1 MTAPGFETLG
11 LSDKTL
17 ALLKKKGFEEPTPIQ
32 ALAIPLLMAGGG
44 DLVARARTGT
54 GKTAAFGLPLVERLS
69 ESAPHVRAL
78 VLVPTRELAIQVH
91 AEISSLRHG
100 SHPRT
105 VAVYGGQAIG
115 VQLRS
120 LERGIDVVV
129 GTPGRVLDMIH
140 RGALDLSG
148 VEFLVLDEAD
158 EMLDMGFTEEIDAI
172 FEAVNPER
180 RVLMFSATMPDAVM
194 RVARRR
200 LRDYKTIED
209 HPRTEATELT
219 EQIWL
224 EVREQDKME
233 AFTRIVDMEE
243 EFYGLVFARTRVDAD
258 RIGQSL
264 EERGYPAEI
273 LHGDY
278 AQEHR
283 DRVMARF
290 RSRKARILVATDVAA
305 RGIDVEGLTHVVN
318 WSLPQDSQAYM
329 HRIGRTGRAG
339 NEGTAITFVTP
350 YEYRKL
356 TRMREGAGASI
367 RKGSVPK
374 VSDVIDARRA
384 RAIARVNAVAADVA
398 GNDSPWISLADEIL
412 AGTDG
417 RVALASCLSLAF
429 AGTLDPDRYT
439 EIAAVEHEEGRGG
452 RLVDQA
458 GQTRLFVSAGRRTG
472 MDRKSLAAMIRR
484 VTGLPDRLIDG
495 IQVFDAFSLVTVPF
509 AAAERII
516 RESRG
521 GGGMP
526 RMRVA
531 KEDGGGEGGWRA
543 RPTPPRARP
552 GERGGAGGTGS
563 AGSGT
568 GSAGSGTRAK
578 GPRKGT

>member
-1 MTAPGFETLG
+1 MTASTFESLG
-11 LSDKTL
+11 LSEKTL

-32 ALAIPLLMAGGG
+32 ALAIPLLLTGER

-69 ESAPHVRAL
+69 EPCPHLRAL

-91 AEISSLRHG
+91 AEIASLRHG
-100 SHPRT
+100 AHPRT
-105 VAVYGGQAIG
+105 VAVYGGQAISL
-115 VQLRS
+115 QMRS
-120 LERGIDVVV
+120 LERGVDVVV
-129 GTPGRVLDMIH
+129 GTPGRVIDMIQ
-140 RGALDLSG
+140 RGKLDLSR

-158 EMLDMGFTEEIDAI
+158 EMLDMGFAEEINTI

-180 RVLMFSATMPDAVM
+180 RVLMFSATMQDAVM
-194 RVARRR
+194 RVARTR
-200 LRDYKTIED
+200 LRNFITIED
-209 HPRTEATELT
+209 HAKAEATELT

-233 AFTRIVDMEE
+233 ALTRIVDMEE
-243 EFYGLVFARTRVDAD
+243 DFYGLVFARTRVDAD

-264 EERGYPAEI
+264 EERGYPVET

-290 RSRKARILVATDVAA
+290 RSGKVRILVATDVAA

-350 YEYRKL
+350 FEYRKL
-356 TRMREGAGASI
+356 TRMREGAGGRI
-367 RKGSVPK
+367 KKGSVPR

-384 RAIARVNAVAADVA
+384 RAVAKVNTVAEDVGA
-398 GNDSPWISLADEIL
+398 EGSPWIALADEIL
-412 AGTDG
+412 TATEA

-429 AGTLDPDRYT
+429 AGTLDPERYSQ
-439 EIAAVEHEEGRGG
+439 IADVEREERPG
-452 RLVDQA
+452 RLVDQT
-458 GQTRLFVSAGRRTG
+458 GQTRLFVSAGRHSG
-472 MDRKSLAAMIRR
+472 IDRKGLAAMIRR
-484 VTGLPDRLIDG
+484 VSGLPDRLIEG

-509 AAAERII
+509 DAAERII

-521 GGGMP
+521 SGGIP

-531 KEDGGGEGGWRA
+531 KEDGGGEGGYRA
-543 RPTPPRARP
+543 RPTPPRPGRETRP
-552 GERGGAGGTGS
+552 
-563 AGSGT
+563 
-568 GSAGSGTRAK
+568 K
-578 GPRKGT
+578 GMRKRT

>member
-1 MTAPGFETLG
+1 MTAPSFESLG
-11 LSDKTL
+11 LSEKTL

-32 ALAIPLLMAGGG
+32 ALAIPLLLTGER

-69 ESAPHVRAL
+69 EPSPHVRAL

-91 AEISSLRHG
+91 AEVASLRHG
-100 SHPRT
+100 AHPRT
-105 VAVYGGQAIG
+105 VAVYGGQAISL
-115 VQLRS
+115 QMRS
-120 LERGIDVVV
+120 LERGVDVVV
-129 GTPGRVLDMIH
+129 GTPGRVIDMIQ
-140 RGALDLSG
+140 RGKLDLSH

-158 EMLDMGFTEEIDAI
+158 EMLDMGFAEEINAI

-180 RVLMFSATMPDAVM
+180 RVLMFSATMQDAVM
-194 RVARRR
+194 RVARTR
-200 LRDYKTIED
+200 LRNFTTIED
-209 HPRTEATELT
+209 HAKAEATELT

-233 AFTRIVDMEE
+233 ALTRIVDMEE
-243 EFYGLVFARTRVDAD
+243 DFYGLVFARTRVDAD

-264 EERGYPAEI
+264 EERGYPVET

-283 DRVMARF
+283 DRVMTRF
-290 RSRKARILVATDVAA
+290 RSGKVRILVATDVAA

-350 YEYRKL
+350 FEYRKL
-356 TRMREGAGASI
+356 TRMREGAGGRI

-384 RAIARVNAVAADVA
+384 RAIAKVNTVAEDVGA
-398 GNDSPWISLADEIL
+398 EGSPWIVLADEIL
-412 AGTDG
+412 TATEA

-429 AGTLDPDRYT
+429 AGTLDPERYSQ
-439 EIAAVEHEEGRGG
+439 IADVEREERPG
-452 RLVDQA
+452 RLVDQT
-458 GQTRLFVSAGRRTG
+458 GQTRLFVSAGRHSG
-472 MDRKSLAAMIRR
+472 IDRKGLAAIIRR
-484 VTGLPDRLIDG
+484 VSGLPDRLIEG

-509 AAAERII
+509 DAAERII

-521 GGGMP
+521 SGGIP

-531 KEDGGGEGGWRA
+531 KEDGGGEGGYRA
-543 RPTPPRARP
+543 RPTPPRP
-552 GERGGAGGTGS
+552 GRGAG
-563 AGSGT
+563 AR
-568 GSAGSGTRAK
+568 GTRK
-578 GPRKGT
+578 RI

>member
-1 MTAPGFETLG
+1 MTPTGFESLG
-11 LSDKTL
+11 LSEKTL
-17 ALLKKKGFEEPTPIQ
+17 AVLKKKGFEEPTPIQ
-32 ALAIPLLMAGGG
+32 ALAIPLLLTGDR

-69 ESAPHVRAL
+69 ESSPHLRAL

-91 AEISSLRHG
+91 AEVSSLRHG
-100 SHPRT
+100 AHPRT
-105 VAVYGGQAIG
+105 VAVYGGQAISL
-115 VQLRS
+115 QLRS
-120 LERGIDVVV
+120 LERGVDVVV
-129 GTPGRVLDMIH
+129 GTPGRVIDMIQ
-140 RGALDLSG
+140 RGKLDLSH

-158 EMLDMGFTEEIDAI
+158 EMLDMGFTEEINAI

-180 RVLMFSATMPDAVM
+180 RVLMFSATMEEAVM
-194 RVARRR
+194 RVARTR
-200 LRDYKTIED
+200 LRNFTTIED
-209 HPRTEATELT
+209 HAKAAATELT

-243 EFYGLVFARTRVDAD
+243 DFYGLVFARTRVDAD
-258 RIGQSL
+258 RIGQAL
-264 EERGYPAEI
+264 EERGYPVDT

-290 RSRKARILVATDVAA
+290 RSGKTRILVATDVAA

-367 RKGSVPK
+367 KKGAVPK
-374 VSDVIDARRA
+374 VGDVIDARRA
-384 RAIARVNAVAADVA
+384 RAIAKVNSVAEDVRA
-398 GNDSPWISLADEIL
+398 EGSPWMTLADEIL
-412 AGTDG
+412 ASSDP
-417 RVALASCLSLAF
+417 RAALASCLSLAF
-429 AGTLDPDRYT
+429 AGTLDPQRYN
-439 EIAAVEHEEGRGG
+439 EIAAVEREERPG
-452 RLVDQA
+452 RLVDQT
-458 GQTRLFVSAGRRTG
+458 GQTRIFVSAGRQAG
-472 MDRKSLAAMIRR
+472 IDRKRLADMIRR
-484 VTGLPDRLIDG
+484 VSGLPDRLIEG

-509 AAAERII
+509 DAAERII

-521 GGGMP
+521 SGKIP

-531 KEDGGGEGGWRA
+531 KEDGGGDGGYRA
-543 RPTPPRARP
+543 RPTPPR
-552 GERGGAGGTGS
+552 G
-563 AGSGT
+563 
-568 GSAGSGTRAK
+568 
-578 GPRKGT
+578 GPRPRSRGTSK

>member
-1 MTAPGFETLG
+1 MAETGFDTLG
-11 LSDKTL
+11 LSEKTL

-32 ALAIPLLMAGGG
+32 ALAIPLLLAEGG

-54 GKTAAFGLPLVERLS
+54 GKTAAFGLPLVELLR
-69 ESAPHVRAL
+69 ESASYVRAI

-91 AEISSLRHG
+91 AEIVSLRHG
-100 SHPRT
+100 AHPRT
-105 VAVYGGQAIG
+105 VAVYGGQAISL
-115 VQLRS
+115 QLRS

-129 GTPGRVLDMIH
+129 GTPGRVLDMIK
-140 RGALDLSG
+140 RGALDLSR
-148 VEFLVLDEAD
+148 VEYFVLDEAD

-180 RVLMFSATMPDAVM
+180 RVLMFSATMPEAVM
-194 RVARRR
+194 RVARKR
-200 LRDYKTIED
+200 LRNYQTIED
-209 HPRTEATELT
+209 HPRTAATELT

-258 RIGQSL
+258 RIGQTL
-264 EERGYPAEI
+264 EERGYPVET

-290 RSRKARILVATDVAA
+290 RAKKARILVATDVAA

-350 YEYRKL
+350 FEYRKL

-367 RKGSVPK
+367 RKGTVPK
-374 VSDVIDARRA
+374 VKDVIDARRA
-384 RAIARVNAVAADVA
+384 RAIARVVAVAEDV
-398 GNDSPWISLADEIL
+398 GTEGSPWITLADEIL
-412 AGTDG
+412 AGTEA

-429 AGTLDPDRYT
+429 TGTLDPQQYT
-439 EIAAVEHEEGRGG
+439 EIAAVERDESRGG
-452 RLVDQA
+452 RLVDQT
-458 GQTRLFVSAGRRTG
+458 GQTRLFVSAGRHSG
-472 MDRKSLAAMIRR
+472 MDRKGLAAMIRR
-484 VTGLPDRLIDG
+484 VSGLPDRLIDG

-509 AAAERII
+509 DAAERII
-516 RESRG
+516 RESRSG
-521 GGGMP
+521 GSVP

-531 KEDGGGEGGWRA
+531 KEDGGGEGGYRA
-543 RPTPPRARP
+543 RPTPPRGGPRA
-552 GERGGAGGTGS
+552 GQRGN
-563 AGSGT
+563 
-568 GSAGSGTRAK
+568 AK
-578 GPRKGT
+578 GAHKPT

>member
-1 MTAPGFETLG
+1 MTAPSFESLG
-11 LSDKTL
+11 LSEKTL

-32 ALAIPLLMAGGG
+32 ALAIPLLLTGER

-69 ESAPHVRAL
+69 EPSPHVRAL

-91 AEISSLRHG
+91 AEVASLRHG
-100 SHPRT
+100 AHPRT
-105 VAVYGGQAIG
+105 VAVYGGQAISL
-115 VQLRS
+115 QMRS
-120 LERGIDVVV
+120 LERGVDVVV
-129 GTPGRVLDMIH
+129 GTPGRVIDMIQ
-140 RGALDLSG
+140 RGKLDLSH

-158 EMLDMGFTEEIDAI
+158 EMLDMGFAEEINAI

-180 RVLMFSATMPDAVM
+180 RVLMFSATMQDAVM
-194 RVARRR
+194 RVARTR
-200 LRDYKTIED
+200 LRNFTTIED
-209 HPRTEATELT
+209 HAKAEATELT

-233 AFTRIVDMEE
+233 ALTRIVDMEE
-243 EFYGLVFARTRVDAD
+243 DFYGLVFARTRVDAD

-264 EERGYPAEI
+264 EERGYPVET

-283 DRVMARF
+283 DRVMTRF
-290 RSRKARILVATDVAA
+290 RSGKVRILVATDVAA

-350 YEYRKL
+350 FEYRKL
-356 TRMREGAGASI
+356 TRMREGAGGRI

-384 RAIARVNAVAADVA
+384 RAIAKVNTVAEDVGA
-398 GNDSPWISLADEIL
+398 EGSPWIVLADEIL
-412 AGTDG
+412 TATEA

-429 AGTLDPDRYT
+429 AGTLDPERYSQ
-439 EIAAVEHEEGRGG
+439 IADVEREERPG
-452 RLVDQA
+452 RLVDQT
-458 GQTRLFVSAGRRTG
+458 GQTRLFVSAGRHSG
-472 MDRKSLAAMIRR
+472 IDRKGLAAIIRR
-484 VTGLPDRLIDG
+484 ASGLPDRLIEG

-509 AAAERII
+509 DAAERII

-521 GGGMP
+521 SGGIP

-531 KEDGGGEGGWRA
+531 KEDGGGEGGYRA
-543 RPTPPRARP
+543 RPTPTRP
-552 GERGGAGGTGS
+552 GRGAG
-563 AGSGT
+563 AR
-568 GSAGSGTRAK
+568 GTRK
-578 GPRKGT
+578 RI

>member
-1 MTAPGFETLG
+1 MTAPSFESLG
-11 LSDKTL
+11 LSEKTL
-17 ALLKKKGFEEPTPIQ
+17 TLLKKKGFEEPTPIQ
-32 ALAIPLLMAGGG
+32 ALAIPLLLTGER

-69 ESAPHVRAL
+69 EPFPHVRAL

-91 AEISSLRHG
+91 AEIASLRHG
-100 SHPRT
+100 AHPRT
-105 VAVYGGQAIG
+105 VAVYGGQAISL
-115 VQLRS
+115 QMRS
-120 LERGIDVVV
+120 LERGVDVVV
-129 GTPGRVLDMIH
+129 GTPGRVIDMIQ
-140 RGALDLSG
+140 RGKLDLSH

-158 EMLDMGFTEEIDAI
+158 EMLDMGFTEEINAI

-180 RVLMFSATMPDAVM
+180 RVLMFSATMQDAVM
-194 RVARRR
+194 RVARTR
-200 LRDYKTIED
+200 LRNFTTIED
-209 HPRTEATELT
+209 HAKAEATELT

-233 AFTRIVDMEE
+233 ALTRIVDMEE
-243 EFYGLVFARTRVDAD
+243 DFYGLVFARTRVDAD

-264 EERGYPAEI
+264 EERGYPVET

-290 RSRKARILVATDVAA
+290 RAGKVRILVATDVAA

-350 YEYRKL
+350 FEYRKL
-356 TRMREGAGASI
+356 TRMREGAGGRI
-367 RKGSVPK
+367 KKGSVPK

-384 RAIARVNAVAADVA
+384 RAIAKVNTVAEDVGA
-398 GNDSPWISLADEIL
+398 EGSPWIALADEIL
-412 AGTDG
+412 TATEA

-429 AGTLDPDRYT
+429 AGTLDPERYNQ
-439 EIAAVEHEEGRGG
+439 IADVEREERPG
-452 RLVDQA
+452 RLVDQT
-458 GQTRLFVSAGRRTG
+458 GQTRLFVSAGRHSG
-472 MDRKSLAAMIRR
+472 IDRKGLAAMIRR
-484 VTGLPDRLIDG
+484 VSGLPDRLIEG

-509 AAAERII
+509 DAAERII
-516 RESRG
+516 RESRASG
-521 GGGMP
+521 GIP

-531 KEDGGGEGGWRA
+531 KEDGGGEGGNRA
-543 RPTPPRARP
+543 RPTPPRAAYGPRP
-552 GERGGAGGTGS
+552 K
-563 AGSGT
+563 
-568 GSAGSGTRAK
+568 GTRK
-578 GPRKGT
+578 RT

>member
-1 MTAPGFETLG
+1 
-11 LSDKTL
+11 
-17 ALLKKKGFEEPTPIQ
+17 
-32 ALAIPLLMAGGG
+32 
-44 DLVARARTGT
+44 
-54 GKTAAFGLPLVERLS
+54 
-69 ESAPHVRAL
+69 
-78 VLVPTRELAIQVH
+78 
-91 AEISSLRHG
+91 
-100 SHPRT
+100 
-105 VAVYGGQAIG
+105 
-115 VQLRS
+115 
-120 LERGIDVVV
+120 
-129 GTPGRVLDMIH
+129 
-140 RGALDLSG
+140 
-148 VEFLVLDEAD
+148 
-158 EMLDMGFTEEIDAI
+158 
-172 FEAVNPER
+172 
-180 RVLMFSATMPDAVM
+180 MFSATMPDAVM
-194 RVARRR
+194 RVARKR
-200 LRDYKTIED
+200 LRDFKTIED

-233 AFTRIVDMEE
+233 AFTRIVDVEE

-264 EERGYPAEI
+264 EERGYPVET

-290 RSRKARILVATDVAA
+290 RSRKAHILVATDVAA

-356 TRMREGAGASI
+356 TRMREGAGARI

-384 RAIARVNAVAADVA
+384 RAIARVSAVAADVA
-398 GNDSPWISLADEIL
+398 GDDSPWISLADEIL

-439 EIAAVEHEEGRGG
+439 EIAAVEHEEG
-452 RLVDQA
+452 LVDRA

-484 VTGLPDRLIDG
+484 VSGLPDRLIDG

-552 GERGGAGGTGS
+552 GGSGGAGGTGS
-563 AGSGT
+563 AGSGPH
-568 GSAGSGTRAK
+568 AK
-578 GPRKGT
+578 GPRKRT